1 MATYNGTSGNGTYAG
16 GNASDSIHGF
26 AGNGGI
32 LANEIMAN
40 AVEELPNYS
49 IFATNTG
56 LKLLKSTKAYASN
69 NGLFYKP
76 SDQVV
81 G

>member
-1 MATYNGTSGNGTYAG
+1 MAIYNGTSGNGTYAG
-16 GNASDSIHGF
+16 GNADDSISGF
-26 AGNGGI
+26 DGNGGS

-40 AVEELPNYS
+40 AVKELPDYS

-56 LKLLKSTKAYASN
+56 IALVTGTKAYAFH

>member
-1 MATYNGTSGNGTYAG
+1 MATYNGTLGNGTYTG
-16 GNASDSIHGF
+16 GNADDSIPGF
-26 AGNGGI
+26 AGNGRI

-49 IFATNTG
+49 VFATNTG
-56 LKLLKSTKAYASN
+56 ITLDKGTKAYAFH

-76 SDQVV
+76 SHQVV